1 MESKGTQG
9 RLILIPTLLGGDE
22 VNRCVPDYNIGIV
35 RGLRFF
41 VVEEIR
47 SARRFLRK
55 IDPAFPIDDC
65 VFHELNEHTRE
76 LDSRLLLQ
84 PIGEGH
90 DVGLLSEAGLPCV
103 ADPGA
108 NLVAAAQDRNIQVI
122 PLMGA
127 SSIFAALMA
136 SGMSGQQF
144 CFHGYLPKE
153 KSELVHKIRQMES
166 DSARNAYAQIF
177 IETPYKNNALWE
189 LLLETCQ
196 NETRLC
202 VAASITLENEYIV
215 TKSIRDWKKTER
227 PNIHKQP
234 ALFILQRTF
243 N

>member
-1 MESKGTQG
+1 MNPKGTQG
-9 RLILIPTLLGGDE
+9 KLILIPTLLGGDD
-22 VNRCVPDYNIGIV
+22 VSRCVPDYNIGII
-35 RGLRFF
+35 RTLRFF

-55 IDPAFPIDDC
+55 VDAAFPIDDC
-65 VFHELNEHTRE
+65 IFHELNEHTKT
-76 LDSRLLLQ
+76 LDSTLLLQ
-84 PIGEGH
+84 PITRGQ

-108 NLVAAAQDRNIQVI
+108 NLVSAAQDRHIQVV

-153 KSELVHKIRQMES
+153 KGELAKKIRQIEN

-177 IETPYKNNALWE
+177 IETPYKNHALWDM
-189 LLLETCQ
+189 LLQTCQ
-196 NETRLC
+196 NDTRLC

-215 TKSIRDWKKTER
+215 TRSIKDWKKSAR
-227 PNIHKQP
+227 PDIHKQP

-243 N
+243 I

>member
-1 MESKGTQG
+1 MDSQATQG
-9 RLILIPTLLGGDE
+9 RLILIPTLLGGDD
-22 VNRCVPDYNIGIV
+22 VSRCVPDYNLGIV

-55 IDPAFPIDDC
+55 VDAAFPIDDC
-65 VFHELNEHTRE
+65 VFHELNEHTKE
-76 LDSRLLLQ
+76 LDSKLLLQ
-84 PIGEGH
+84 PIAEGN

-108 NLVAAAQDRNIQVI
+108 DLVAAAQDRNIRVI

-144 CFHGYLPKE
+144 CFHGYLPRE
-153 KSELVHKIRQMES
+153 KSELTRRIRQMEN

-202 VAASITLENEYIV
+202 VAADITLADEYIV
-215 TKSIRDWKKTER
+215 TKSIRDWKKTAR
-227 PNIHKQP
+227 PDIHKRP

-243 N
+243 I